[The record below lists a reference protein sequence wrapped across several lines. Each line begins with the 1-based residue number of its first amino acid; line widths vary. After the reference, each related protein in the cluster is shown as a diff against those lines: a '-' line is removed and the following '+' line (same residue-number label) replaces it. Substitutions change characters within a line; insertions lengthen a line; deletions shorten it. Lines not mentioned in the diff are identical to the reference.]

1 MANLDLVRRF
11 AGVSSDADAAILT
24 MCANAAE
31 AWYESAGVSCALS
44 GQPLYDF
51 WVANLAAWMFDN
63 RGASGD
69 QQNMPPYILG
79 SLHQLR
85 ALKVGGKT

>member
-1 MANLDLVRRF
+1 MADLGLVRRF
-11 AGVSSDADAAILT
+11 AGVTSDADTAVLE
-24 MCANAAE
+24 MCVEAAE
-31 AWYESAGVSCALS
+31 KWYASAGVSAELD
-44 GQPLYDF
+44 GNPLYDF

-79 SLHQLR
+79 SVHQLR
-85 ALKVGGKT
+85 PLKAGDSS